1 METWS
6 RAQLLCGGLPLEE
19 SVNISL
25 QEKMSLSLQERD
37 NHVLGEERT
46 AVW

>member
-6 RAQLLCGGLPLEE
+6 RAQLLCGGLSPEE

-37 NHVLGEERT
+37 KHVLGEERT

>member
-1 METWS
+1 MESGPAALW
-6 RAQLLCGGLPLEE
+6 GLSLEE